1 MEEDDKYN
9 GNKLRQTV
17 TSADNI
23 GISQT
28 IYYNSPTPPVL
39 DEKSCNPFLISSI
52 TTPTIGPNAN
62 APIRAGKSDR
72 SSFTKDGAI
81 TGTGISRNASTK
93 AITDKIAVIV
103 IVLVLNLALFADLI
117 SVVIILL

>member
-28 IYYNSPTPPVL
+28 IYYK
-39 DEKSCNPFLISSI
+39 KSENCLRENLSEILYYFGVGFPAGNTINGKNFVISVPR
-52 TTPTIGPNAN
+52 TT
-62 APIRAGKSDR
+62 IR
-72 SSFTKDGAI
+72 
-81 TGTGISRNASTK
+81 
-93 AITDKIAVIV
+93 IV
-103 IVLVLNLALFADLI
+103 IAC
-117 SVVIILL
+117 

>member
-28 IYYNSPTPPVL
+28 IYYK
-39 DEKSCNPFLISSI
+39 KSENCLRENLSEILYVFWCRFSC
-52 TTPTIGPNAN
+52 
-62 APIRAGKSDR
+62 GKYYKR
-72 SSFTKDGAI
+72 
-81 TGTGISRNASTK
+81 
-93 AITDKIAVIV
+93 
-103 IVLVLNLALFADLI
+103 
-117 SVVIILL
+117 